1 MWLSFGWIPPILVR
15 ISIFFNSVITAF
27 VGLPLEIA
35 LMSLYRCIPCSMGI
49 ISAIA
54 DRASCE
60 TVLQAFVIKMRKDL

>member
-1 MWLSFGWIPPILVR
+1 MWLSFGWSPPILGG

-35 LMSLYRCIPCSMGI
+35 LMSFYKCRAFSIGI
-49 ISAIA
+49 ILIIA

-60 TVLQAFVIKMRKDL
+60 TIL